1 VDEATRR
8 IYLSVALRR
17 NAHATKPNG
26 APMKM
31 PTMRSIQHMRGFYCP
46 GPLASVCIRA
56 KKLRKHATLRCAPA
70 KGTYAINVAGFLG
83 RYGPKADIRSR
94 RKIGRFGP

>member
-1 VDEATRR
+1 
-8 IYLSVALRR
+8 
-17 NAHATKPNG
+17 
-26 APMKM
+26 
-31 PTMRSIQHMRGFYCP
+31 MR
-46 GPLASVCIRA
+46 IRA

-94 RKIGRFGP
+94 RKIGRFGPILLQKSVLQVVCGVLGFLGRAGTVVLRQTAAELRG